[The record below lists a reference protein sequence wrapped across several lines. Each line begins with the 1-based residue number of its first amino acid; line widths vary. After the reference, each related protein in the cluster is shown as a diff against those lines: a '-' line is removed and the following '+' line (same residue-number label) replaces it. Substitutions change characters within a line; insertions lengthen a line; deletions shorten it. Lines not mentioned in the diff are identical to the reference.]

1 VAAIIG
7 KKLGMT
13 QVFTEDGSSV
23 PVTVIEAGPCTVT
36 ALRNSERDGYDA
48 VQLAFGEVAER
59 KLTKAELGHLNKAG
73 APPSHT
79 LVEFRDEDWSAT
91 GSGTDAGGSKEPSTS
106 GDSPGGSAGE
116 AEQPPDDSE
125 NDGEAVDQTSEGPAP
140 GPLKVGDD
148 VTVAA
153 FAPGD
158 KVKVSGTSIGK
169 GFQGSIK
176 RHNFSRGPVSHG
188 SHNVRAPGSVGAS
201 ADPARVF
208 KGMKL
213 PGQMGNKRITQRG
226 LEVVEVD
233 ADRNLLLI
241 KGAVPGPK
249 NATVEVRSN
258 G

>member
-1 VAAIIG
+1 MPAIIG

-23 PVTVIEAGPCTVT
+23 PVTVIEAGPCKVT
-36 ALRNSERDGYDA
+36 ALRNAERDGYDA

-59 KLTKAELGHLNKAG
+59 KLTKAELGHLAKAG
-73 APPSHT
+73 APPSRT
-79 LVEFRDEDWSAT
+79 WSSSAT
-91 GSGTDAGGSKEPSTS
+91 PDAPALRGRAARTRR
-106 GDSPGGSAGE
+106 
-116 AEQPPDDSE
+116 AERRR
-125 NDGEAVDQTSEGPAP
+125 AEGRRRSRC
-140 GPLKVGDD
+140 
-148 VTVAA
+148 
-153 FAPGD
+153 PGD

-169 GFQGSIK
+169 GFQGTIK

-208 KGMKL
+208 KGQKM
-213 PGQMGNKRITQRG
+213 PGQTGGDRVTQRG

-233 ADRNLLLI
+233 AERNLLLI
-241 KGAVPGPK
+241 KGAVPGSR